1 MDLNKMVLYRL
12 DGNVA
17 ILEVNN
23 PPVNALR
30 CDIITGLQTIVSNRN
45 VCLPYRAEGCT
56 SSVWVVWVQ
65 TTVDIS
71 IVGHVN
77 FS

>member
-23 PPVNALR
+23 PPVNAMR
-30 CDIITGLQTIVSNRN
+30 CDIITGLQTIISNLI
-45 VCLPYRAEGCT
+45 LPSLAMLTFHDC
-56 SSVWVVWVQ
+56 
-65 TTVDIS
+65 
-71 IVGHVN
+71 N
-77 FS
+77 KM